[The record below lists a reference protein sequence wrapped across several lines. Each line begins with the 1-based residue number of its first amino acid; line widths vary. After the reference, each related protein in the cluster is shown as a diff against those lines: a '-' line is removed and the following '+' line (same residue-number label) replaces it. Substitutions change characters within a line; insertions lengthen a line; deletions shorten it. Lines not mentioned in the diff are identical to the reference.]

1 MRMKATNG
9 ILIVSY
15 LAGSARAH
23 SIFAHATYPGQLAA
37 GAATGS
43 FAGAAAISSCIRREP
58 ASITLA
64 TQSRTPRLV
73 LSAADAAAVS
83 RPETQPQSGELA
95 TCKYDHLQFFVDNLQ
110 TLSHYKAIE
119 DRLNEFAMRMP
130 KPDGSPTDVDAASP
144 GSRIPV

>member
-15 LAGSARAH
+15 FAGSARAH
-23 SIFAHATYPGQLAA
+23 SIFAHATFPGRLAA

-43 FAGAAAISSCIRREP
+43 FAGAASISSCIRREP

-73 LSAADAAAVS
+73 LSAADAAAVA
-83 RPETQPQSGELA
+83 RPETQRQSGEPA
-95 TCKYDHLQFFVDNLQ
+95 TCKYDHLQFFVDGLKPIEE
-110 TLSHYKAIE
+110 YKAAE
-119 DRLNEFAMRMP
+119 ARLNALRRHT
-130 KPDGSPTDVDAASP
+130 G
-144 GSRIPV
+144 